1 MSTGLSHLLD
11 QLDKR
16 LLPRSL
22 QLAEFTTLLL
32 EDWGPQFVETTCS
45 SWHVDI
51 SLDKLQW
58 CPLALSRPL
67 EEWEKLRQSLL

>member
-11 QLDKR
+11 QRDKR

-45 SWHVDI
+45 SWRVDI
-51 SLDKLQW
+51 SIDKLQ
-58 CPLALSRPL
+58 
-67 EEWEKLRQSLL
+67 